1 VSWVYYWRYLLD
13 STLIKLSVFEAK
25 DLSTLAY
32 SWRLSEPLGARDK
45 VLRKLCTKFFDFI
58 NFVGEFLIFL
68 WYFDYFCD
76 FFRRCTIFSSTLL
89 LASEDKNPDRNMVS
103 TGNFVQLYPR
113 SDINWLMK
121 KIRVPFFDDVIKCNG
136 KDFKMTLN
144 IFLFCFLFL
153 TQWAKSLKKQ
163 SVGVHFWQYGTV

>member
-1 VSWVYYWRYLLD
+1 VSWVYYWRCLLD

-121 KIRVPFFDDVIKCNG
+121 KKAVCRSA
-136 KDFKMTLN
+136 
-144 IFLFCFLFL
+144 FL
-153 TQWAKSLKKQ
+153 TIWHCIFRTGINKCALLQTVFFGNFAH
-163 SVGVHFWQYGTV
+163 SVNSGEWDFFTC